1 MFKERRILAIVLI
14 LFIMTGA
21 AFSAE
26 WDRRLGL
33 EVRGPVLAPLLKG
46 SEFRDYRNAAL
57 QPFMMGLNVSGAVK
71 YGFSETFVLGL
82 TGGYATTYDDS
93 TARSDRSF
101 AFFNSDNAGFKLSG
115 IRFGL
120 EGQYYFYPEGNVQ
133 PFILGGLGLDM
144 WSLENQDTGDKENFK
159 DLGLRFGAGIG
170 FWLGEDFLIDL
181 QGKMT
186 YSVANISS
194 EEAGFY
200 NDVDWSSSKS
210 RPFNGYLEPSIALTY
225 FFGGPRDSDADGIKD
240 KFDQCPDTPL
250 GALVDEYGCPKDS
263 DGDRIYD
270 GIDAC
275 ENTPEGA
282 VVDHLGC
289 PLDNDKDGIFDGL
302 DKCPNTPLG
311 VSVDSRGCPLDTD
324 GDGVPDFKDKEA
336 DTPAGAIV
344 DVDGV
349 ALDGDGDGVA
359 DGIDKCTDTPMD
371 VAVDEFGCPKAKP
384 LTEKIMLNIK
394 YSPGSFKPD
403 VAARSILDDL
413 YETMRAY
420 PGLKIEINGYT
431 DALGSA
437 RGNKK
442 LSEKRATAV
451 MDYLLEKGV
460 SADRMTSAGYGED
473 PKFFIGD
480 NSTPEGR
487 QKNRRVEIVPV
498 QQSTQ
503 E

>member
-1 MFKERRILAIVLI
+1 MFNGRKILLVLMI
-14 LFIMTGA
+14 LFISTA
-21 AFSAE
+21 AALSAE
-26 WDRRLGL
+26 WDRRFGVEL
-33 EVRGPVLAPLLKG
+33 RGPVLAPLLKG
-46 SEFRDYRNAAL
+46 SEFEDQKFARL
-57 QPFMMGLNVSGAVK
+57 EPFMMGLNVNGAIK
-71 YGFSETFVLGL
+71 YGINETLVLGL
-82 TGGYATTYDDS
+82 TGGYTTTYDDS
-93 TARSDRSF
+93 TAESDKSF
-101 AFFNSDNAGFKLSG
+101 AFFNSDNAGYKLTG
-115 IRFGL
+115 IRLGL

-133 PFILGGLGLDM
+133 PFLLGGLGLDM
-144 WSLENQDTGDKENFK
+144 WNLKNLNSGDSEKFN
-159 DLGLRFGAGIG
+159 DLGFRFGAGIA
-170 FWLGEDFLIDL
+170 FWIGEDFLIDL

-186 YSVANISS
+186 YNITNISS
-194 EEAGFY
+194 DDAGFY
-200 NDVDWSSSKS
+200 NDVDWSKAKS
-210 RPFNGYLEPSIALTY
+210 RPFNGYLEPSVGLTY

-240 KFDQCPDTPL
+240 KFDQCSETPY
-250 GALVDEYGCPKDS
+250 GALVDEYGCPLDS

-311 VSVDSRGCPLDTD
+311 VLVDSRGCPLDTD

-336 DTPAGAIV
+336 DTPAGAVV

-359 DGIDKCTDTPMD
+359 DGIDKCPDTPME
-371 VAVDEFGCPKAKP
+371 VTVDEFGCPKAKP
-384 LTEKIMLNIK
+384 LTEKIILNIK

-403 VAARSILDDL
+403 VIARSILDDL
-413 YETMRAY
+413 YETMKAY
-420 PGLKIEINGYT
+420 PKLKIEINGYT

-451 MDYLLEKGV
+451 MEYLIEKGV

-473 PKFFIGD
+473 PKYFIGD
-480 NSTPEGR
+480 NSTEEGR

-498 QQSTQ
+498 QQTTQ
-503 E
+503 D

>member
-1 MFKERRILAIVLI
+1 MSKKLKVMTIALMAFVI
-14 LFIMTGA
+14 TGA
-21 AFSAE
+21 VYSAE
-26 WDRRLGL
+26 WDHRLGI

-46 SEFRDYRNAAL
+46 SELSVYNKNAE
-57 QPFMMGLNVSGAVK
+57 PFMMGLNVSGALK

-82 TGGYATTYDDS
+82 TGGYTTTYDDS
-93 TARSDRSF
+93 AATSDKSF
-101 AFFNSDNAGFKLSG
+101 AFFNSDNAGYKLNG
-115 IRFGL
+115 LRFGL

-133 PFILGGLGLDM
+133 PFVVGGLGLDM
-144 WSLENQDTGDKENFK
+144 WSLENLEDGTKEDFK

-170 FWLGEDFLIDL
+170 FWIGEDFLIDL

-186 YSVANISS
+186 YSVTNISS

-200 NDVDWSSSKS
+200 HDVDWSKKKS

-225 FFGGPRDSDADGIKD
+225 FFGGPRDTDADGVKD
-240 KFDQCPDTPL
+240 KFDQCPDTPM
-250 GALVDEYGCPKDS
+250 GAVVDEYGCPKDS

-275 ENTPEGA
+275 DNTPEGA
-282 VVDHLGC
+282 IVDHQGC
-289 PLDNDKDGIFDGL
+289 PLDNDKDGVFDGL

-336 DTPAGAIV
+336 DTPAGAVV
-344 DVDGV
+344 DADGV

-359 DGIDKCTDTPMD
+359 DGIDKCPDTPAD
-371 VAVDEFGCPKAKP
+371 VTVDEFGCPKAKP
-384 LTEKIMLNIK
+384 LTEKIILNIK

-413 YETMRAY
+413 YETMKAY
-420 PGLKIEINGYT
+420 PNLKIEINGYT
-431 DALGSA
+431 DALGSS
-437 RGNKK
+437 RGNQK
-442 LSEKRATAV
+442 LSEQRAKAV
-451 MDYLLEKGV
+451 MDYLVEKGV
-460 SADRMTSAGYGED
+460 SPDRMTSAGYGED
-473 PKFFIGD
+473 PKYFIGD
-480 NSTPEGR
+480 NSTEAGR
-487 QKNRRVEIVPV
+487 QKNRRVEIVPI